1 MKQFTLSCML
11 LLLLSMACTKKK
23 GTVTSFDVH
32 QRHTVK

>member
-32 QRHTVK
+32 QRYTVK